1 MKDGSTRSFKQAQ
14 RARSTNEKRVQKQ
27 KKEQQQKKEDK
38 KSTAEVFSPEQMEVL
53 GAMAHSSQS
62 SMYDVLAEAPAGPL
76 SFKRKHV
83 MERLGDFSLE
93 PKQLTGVQSALAKL
107 NITLEDPQ

>member
-14 RARSTNEKRVQKQ
+14 RARSTKEKRVQKQ
-27 KKEQQQKKEDK
+27 QQKKEVSK
-38 KSTAEVFSPEQMEVL
+38 QSTAEVFSPEQMEVL

>member
-1 MKDGSTRSFKQAQ
+1 VKDGSTRSFKQAQ
-14 RARSTNEKRVQKQ
+14 RARSTKDERVQKQ
-27 KKEQQQKKEDK
+27 PQKNKKKE
-38 KSTAEVFSPEQMEVL
+38 STAEVFSPEQMEVL
-53 GAMAHSSQS
+53 GAMAHSSQA

-93 PKQLTGVQSALAKL
+93 SKPLTGVQSALAKL
-107 NITLEDPQ
+107 NIPLKETQ